1 MTTIRSIIGLGNPGE
16 AYRKTRHNF
25 GFLVIDFLVKRW
37 KLKLKENKFL
47 NAKIVVVHPALACK
61 SGVHPALAPPLHAG
75 AGLACKSG
83 VHPELTKY
91 PHQLILAKPLT
102 YMNYSGK
109 AVSKLIRKYK
119 LNPEEILI
127 VYDDFNLP
135 FGTIRIRQSGSSGGH
150 QGLKSIADSLNT
162 EKFSRLRVGCGPLP
176 SGINPVD
183 FVLSRFSQEEENKL
197 EFLLRKIGEAIDT
210 IHNKGLEKAMSVYNR
225 KSALTNKK

>member
-47 NAKIVVVHPALACK
+47 NAKIVVVHPA
-61 SGVHPALAPPLHAG
+61 
-75 AGLACKSG
+75 LACKSG